1 VKTCQTHAWRGY
13 VIAMA
18 KAKLKL
24 VGLNK
29 ENLDNICKEIVLI
42 TKTMGVAM
50 KGPVPLPT
58 KKLIIPIRRTPC
70 GDGSDTYEHWD
81 MRVHKRLIEV
91 EGDERVL
98 RQILRIKIPDK
109 VHFKIKLE

>member
-1 VKTCQTHAWRGY
+1 
-13 VIAMA
+13 MA
-18 KAKLKL
+18 KAKIKL
-24 VGLNK
+24 VGLDKANL
-29 ENLDNICKEIVLI
+29 ENLCKEIMVI
-42 TKTMGVAM
+42 TKTMGVAT

-58 KKLIIPIRRTPC
+58 KKLNIPIRRTPC

-109 VHFKIKLE
+109 VHFKIKIE

>member
-1 VKTCQTHAWRGY
+1 
-13 VIAMA
+13 
-18 KAKLKL
+18 L

-29 ENLDNICKEIVLI
+29 ENLDNLCKEIVLI